1 MAVLGTPSVSLQERR
16 EQQWRWGAR
25 KGTAALRRVTH
36 IPYSVKMAHPSAMGR
51 RAAGHTLIP
60 TRAKPGWSEDERVAA
75 LWSPWCNRAARGQG
89 AE

>member
-16 EQQWRWGAR
+16 EQQWRRGAR
-25 KGTAALRRVTH
+25 KGAAALRRVTH

-60 TRAKPGWSEDERVAA
+60 TRAGGKAWLERGRESRSFVVA
-75 LWSPWCNRAARGQG
+75 LV
-89 AE
+89 